1 MKESAPAYL
10 GFKMLFGSRA
20 SNKTTSHLIGAILGI
35 GLSLVPLI
43 TVIEVSGGMIEGITR
58 RFIEIGSYHLQVRT
72 YSPIEEK
79 ERESALQKISDT
91 TGVTNAFP
99 LVFGEGLVYSPQG
112 KTGVSIRSLPE
123 NYYSGD
129 KGIKEYLSIDAGEFQ
144 LSSKQDALL
153 SSQVA
158 EKLNVSVGDRI
169 RLLTAKSRPNRAP
182 ILRPSFFTVKGV
194 FSTGYYEL
202 DALSMY
208 IPISSGKVLF
218 DEPGSYTIGVKLE
231 KPYQNAEKVAR
242 QLLNELSNEWYVYT
256 WYSLER
262 PMLNSFRT
270 TRNLLIFV
278 MALIVLVATV
288 NISSSMIMLVIEKE
302 PEIAMLKSVGVT
314 PTTITKSFIYTG
326 IWLGTVATIVGVS
339 IGLAAAVN
347 INSLLKGLEGVLN
360 SGYSLIETLLSPVM
374 ELNNEQIKVF
384 DESFYLETIP
394 IRIMFLEIFLTGVGA
409 MLASTL
415 AAFFPARRAGKIK
428 PLEILRKH

>member
-58 RFIEIGSYHLQVRT
+58 RFIEIGSYHLQIRT
-72 YSPIEEK
+72 YSPIEEH
-79 ERESALQKISDT
+79 ERESALKKISTT

-99 LVFGEGLVYSPQG
+99 VVFGEGLVYSPKG
-112 KTGVSIRSLPE
+112 KTGVSLRSLPE

-129 KGIKEYLSIDAGEFQ
+129 EGVQEYLNIVAGEFQ
-144 LSSKQDALL
+144 LEAKQDALL

-169 RLLTAKSRPNRAP
+169 RLLTAKSMPNRAP
-182 ILRPSFFTVKGV
+182 ILRPSFFTIKGI

-231 KPYQNAEKVAR
+231 KPYQNAGKVAR
-242 QLLNELSNEWYVYT
+242 MLINELSDKWYVYT

-314 PTTITKSFIYTG
+314 PARITKSFLYTG
-326 IWLGTVATIVGVS
+326 IWLGTVATLVGVS

-347 INSLLKGLEGVLN
+347 INSLLRGLEIVLN
-360 SGYSLIETLLSPVM
+360 SGYGTIERFLSPVV
-374 ELNNEQIKVF
+374 ELENEKIKVF

-394 IRIMFLEIFLTGVGA
+394 IRIKFLEIFFTGTGA
-409 MLASTL
+409 MLAAAL
-415 AAFFPARRAGKIK
+415 AAYFPARRAGKIK